1 MSTAQPPKPAASSP
15 LTQLLLAAQ
24 SGDEAAKDEAARIV
38 YDELH
43 QLASIYLGRERGD
56 HTLQPTALVHE
67 AYLRLLGQDTP
78 WRNRSHF
85 FGIAAQMM
93 RRVLVDHARRG
104 AADRRDRANT
114 IRLDDAGVIAAA
126 EDADAQGVL
135 DVNEALTEL
144 EQMDARQA
152 RVVELKFFV
161 GLSLD
166 EIAEVLSISAA
177 TVSREWTVARRWL
190 QHRLRER

>member
-1 MSTAQPPKPAASSP
+1 MSTAEPPKPAGSSS

-24 SGDEAAKDEAARIV
+24 GGDEVAKDEAARVV

-43 QLASIYLGRERGD
+43 QLASVYLGRERGD

-114 IRLDDAGVIAAA
+114 IRLDDAGVIAAT
-126 EDADAQGVL
+126 EEADAQGVL
-135 DVNEALTEL
+135 DVNEALIEL